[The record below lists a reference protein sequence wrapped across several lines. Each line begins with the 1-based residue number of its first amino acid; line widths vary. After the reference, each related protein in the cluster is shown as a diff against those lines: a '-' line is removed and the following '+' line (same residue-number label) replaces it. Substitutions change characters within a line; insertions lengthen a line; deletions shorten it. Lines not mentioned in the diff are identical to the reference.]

1 MKLVDLMGKTLPQL
15 TEDMEVLEFKPHA
28 NTRGEV
34 MSLEIK
40 LVPKDVLDK
49 IPEEPMPRG
58 GKHFA

>member
-28 NTRGEV
+28 NTRSEV

-40 LVPKDVLDK
+40 LVPRDALDK
-49 IPEEPMPRG
+49 IPDGPQPR
-58 GKHFA
+58 HMR